1 MKKAI
6 IFGMAALATTMSLS
20 VAQAAPGGGAKP
32 VREALVEYTRQVK
45 LAAFGKAM
53 TSKGL
58 DAQKLK
64 VAQDKIIQELNLSS
78 GKNNALSMALKADPA
93 KSAQRL
99 DNLATIVA
107 AKKMAGE
114 ISKQDSAEGQSID
127 AAAVASA
134 KLMANSSLTGARKSA
149 KDLNAAEL
157 SETSSALTKLE
168 SLPEAILTRFSK
180 AERDSY
186 TQIIER
192 HDALIES
199 AKKGTSEEA
208 FVEAIMEVKGVDKA
222 KAMEIVRKLK
232 ECV

>member
-1 MKKAI
+1 MKKAF
-6 IFGMAALATTMSLS
+6 IFGMAALVTTLSLS
-20 VAQAAPGGGAKP
+20 IAHAAPGGAKP

-45 LAAFGKAM
+45 QAAFGKSM

-64 VAQDKIIQELNLSS
+64 VAQDNIINELNLSS

-114 ISKQDSAEGQSID
+114 ISKNDSAEGQSID
-127 AAAVASA
+127 AAATASA
-134 KLMANSSLTGARKSA
+134 KLMANSYLTGARKSA

-157 SETSSALTKLE
+157 SEATAALTKLE
-168 SLPEAILTRFSK
+168 SLPESILTRFSK

-192 HDALIES
+192 HDTLIES
-199 AKKGTSEEA
+199 GKKGTSEEA
-208 FVEAIMEVKGVDKA
+208 FVDAIMEVKGVDKA